1 MSIQKLKLV
10 EVLAA
15 HGTDV
20 PIGPISRNIVD
31 LCLPSRLAISLTDIF
46 SSRQKYILRLSSRL
60 R

>member
-1 MSIQKLKLV
+1 LV